1 MLREI
6 QEAADRVSERLTRKG
21 QGGQF
26 YVFRSGVAVC
36 AQWAGDRCDRD
47 TAEKALIVALA
58 GYDARQSLG
67 LGVTV
72 NARIPRA
79 LDHEACVHSGEPRPE
94 TLAEC
99 EAAAAE

>member
-6 QEAADRVSERLTRKG
+6 QEAADRVSEHLARKG
-21 QGGQF
+21 QDGRF
-26 YVFRSGVAVC
+26 YVFRSGVAVR
-36 AQWAGDRCDRD
+36 AQWAGDRCDQD
-47 TAEKALIVALA
+47 TAEKALIAALP

-72 NARIPRA
+72 NACIPRA
-79 LDHEACVHSGEPRPE
+79 LDHEACVHNQEPRPE

-99 EAAAAE
+99 EAFG